1 MRMIVDA
8 PMTRIS
14 MTRIS
19 EQEVPKT
26 VELVDI
32 AVTEAAA
39 YSLLDSNFCL
49 LPFFQQGNTEQ
60 LVTFLMQLEI

>member
-1 MRMIVDA
+1 
-8 PMTRIS
+8 